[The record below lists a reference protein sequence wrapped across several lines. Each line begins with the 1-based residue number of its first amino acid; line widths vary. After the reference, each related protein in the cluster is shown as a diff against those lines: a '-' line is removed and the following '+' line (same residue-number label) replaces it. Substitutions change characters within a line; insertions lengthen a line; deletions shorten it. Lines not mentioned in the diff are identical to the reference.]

1 MTQISFAA
9 KVEDGKIVK
18 LDNSVLY
25 AYLPTSVN
33 DFGFN
38 FIVNADFLLAA
49 NREQL
54 HVKKIWNQFLFSE
67 IGKLLIDWVASLST
81 VIPSY
86 LELLPSN
93 LLNEEEMGTLSLSPF
108 FNKAFTEALENKSF
122 IRVSDEEAVKQEEIV
137 IDKTGLS
144 KIIGSELFL
153 NILGSDKHLP
163 SDSIDKSVFNNKI
176 FEKVEKVTLD
186 TVIPKM
192 IGNTR
197 FVEWF
202 KSTDDENR
210 NDFYNWLIS
219 KDCDRRRANIM
230 SLVDNLPIYKF
241 GDMFLQ

>member
-86 LELLPSN
+86 LEILPNS
-93 LLNEEEMGTLSLSPF
+93 LLNVEETGTLSLSPF
-108 FNKAFTEALENKSF
+108 LQQNFHGSLREP
-122 IRVSDEEAVKQEEIV
+122 
-137 IDKTGLS
+137 
-144 KIIGSELFL
+144 II
-153 NILGSDKHLP
+153 H
-163 SDSIDKSVFNNKI
+163 
-176 FEKVEKVTLD
+176 
-186 TVIPKM
+186 
-192 IGNTR
+192 
-197 FVEWF
+197 
-202 KSTDDENR
+202 
-210 NDFYNWLIS
+210 
-219 KDCDRRRANIM
+219 
-230 SLVDNLPIYKF
+230 
-241 GDMFLQ
+241 